1 MKISDEKRMVLD
13 YVSKNSET
21 EPKRI
26 FDGTY
31 GEFRKIH
38 GEDFN
43 GFSERDSFIL
53 QDENG
58 NNEKVGI
65 IKIKK
70 SHPES
75 SNSNQD
81 EFVVRP
87 I

>member
-1 MKISDEKRMVLD
+1 MKISDAKRMVLD
-13 YVSKNSET
+13 YVSKNDET
-21 EPKRI
+21 ESKRI

-43 GFSERDSFIL
+43 GFSKRDSFFL

-58 NNEKVGI
+58 NEEKVGI
-65 IKIKK
+65 TEIKN

-75 SNSNQD
+75 SDSIKD

>member
-1 MKISDEKRMVLD
+1 MKISDAKRMVLD
-13 YVSKNSET
+13 YVSKNDET
-21 EPKRI
+21 ESKRI

-31 GEFRKIH
+31 GEFRKIQ

-43 GFSERDSFIL
+43 GFTERDSFIL

-58 NNEKVGI
+58 NKEKVEI
-65 IKIKK
+65 TKIKK

-75 SNSNQD
+75 SDSIKD